1 MSAIAI
7 AEARVA
13 AAEVENQTSGPL
25 CGIAEEESGVADAF
39 CCATVALQRQLTSEL
54 SEASASLAYHESQ
67 ERVSTGED
75 WNTHFKA
82 ANEARRAV
90 YSLQTRLRYADLA
103 LAQARERSETAAA
116 ALVVAQE
123 RYSRAQS
130 EISDAYD
137 ALAAAYSGAQG
148 VIE

>member
-1 MSAIAI
+1 MFAIAI

-25 CGIAEEESGVADAF
+25 CGIAEEESGVADALR
-39 CCATVALQRQLTSEL
+39 CAASIFQRQLTSEL
-54 SEASASLAYHESQ
+54 SEASATLAYHESQ

-75 WNTHFKA
+75 WNTHFRA
-82 ANEARRAV
+82 ANEARRTF

-103 LAQARERSETAAA
+103 LAQARERSETAEA

-137 ALAAAYSGAQG
+137 ALSVVYRGTQG
-148 VIE
+148 VVE